1 MASADY
7 RSPFRVLRDNEIYI
21 MQICLSCFVI
31 KFGWRILWKH
41 GRLGG
46 PVPIALLYYSTNVIA
61 VLCAGQLILR
71 TRDSFPHTQGERERE
86 REREK
91 EREGERLRL
100 GTRYPNG
107 IDFAIKLINAT
118 PVAGNHTLLF

>member
-1 MASADY
+1 MRRPINIAD
-7 RSPFRVLRDNEIYI
+7 
-21 MQICLSCFVI
+21 
-31 KFGWRILWKH
+31 
-41 GRLGG
+41 
-46 PVPIALLYYSTNVIA
+46 
-61 VLCAGQLILR
+61 AGQLSTY
-71 TRDSFPHTQGERERE
+71 TRGERERE
-86 REREK
+86 RER